1 MPYETLLRLDFGDP
15 GGDPSGLLAGWE
27 APSEGRRWARGRR
40 SRVIL
45 PRPPGE
51 DGVLLAAVVDPYVMP
66 AVLPQ
71 QTLRVLANGRTLR
84 LMRPSRRTV
93 VLGRID
99 AATLDLAP
107 SLEIGFEHPDIVQPN
122 MVSSSSDSAGY
133 SIGVLSLALLRDGP
147 AARPATVRAAPAG
160 PPPPV
165 PDALDDTQLLMQFA
179 SIGDN
184 CEFGM
189 AQRAAGAEPSDLLRF
204 AGSEPAG
211 LLRAFEED
219 FACIADPG
227 YLDFD
232 IHANGTL
239 REYILHLR
247 RYTLDMHTRVLE
259 GSMPVERLIGREI
272 KKLSLLHRLL
282 LEDLATA
289 RRIFVYKRNDGADP
303 GFVAALHRALQRH
316 GRNALLVVSLSDAAH
331 PPGTVEPVG
340 DDLYRGY
347 IDRLSR
353 YDNAASPPSPV
364 WLDLCRRCYAL
375 WHARRHG
382 AQVAAA

>member
-15 GGDPSGLLAGWE
+15 GGDPDGLLAGWE
-27 APSEGRRWARGRR
+27 APAGGKRWARGRR
-40 SRVIL
+40 SRVTL
-45 PRPPGE
+45 PRPPGG
-51 DGVLLAAVVDPYVMP
+51 DGVVLAVVVDPYLVP

-93 VLGRID
+93 VLARID

-107 SLEIGFEHPDIVQPN
+107 SLDVTFEHPDIVQPN

-147 AARPATVRAAPAG
+147 ASRPAAARAAAPS
-160 PPPPV
+160 PPPPA
-165 PDALDDTQLLMQFA
+165 PEALDDTQLMMQFA
-179 SIGDN
+179 SLGDN

-204 AGSEPAG
+204 TGTEPPG
-211 LLRAFEED
+211 LLRALEED
-219 FACIADPG
+219 FACIADPE

-239 REYILHLR
+239 HEYILHVR

-272 KKLSLLHRLL
+272 KKLSLLHRLF
-282 LEDLATA
+282 LEDLGAGH
-289 RRIFVYKRNDGADP
+289 RIFVYKRNDGIDAVFI
-303 GFVAALHRALQRH
+303 GALHRALQRH
-316 GRNALLVVSLSDAAH
+316 GRNALMAVSLSDAAH
-331 PPGTVEPVG
+331 PPGTVEPVADG
-340 DDLYRGY
+340 LYRGY

-364 WLDLCRRCYAL
+364 WLDLCRRCYGM
-375 WHARRHG
+375 WHARLPG
-382 AQVAAA
+382 AGVAAA